1 MNKALF
7 ILRHSDAPSKNYTA
21 SAENGVSLSTY
32 LIVNALR
39 ENHVKCSIAAV
50 AAPDEISHVVD
61 IHNPKIVVIETLWVD
76 PKYFTDLV
84 TQYPD
89 ITWIVREHSD
99 SSFRVYEENAF
110 AWILEYMKLGVEVM
124 CNSIKS
130 VSDVIGMAEAAGIN
144 SDLVSYGPNIY
155 PAPRKESL
163 KVDRRQGNTVNI
175 GCFGAVRP
183 MKNHITQALAAAIF
197 SNACDVH
204 VNFHINGYDI
214 PGYVDP
220 ILNNLRNMF
229 AQFPKCTL
237 IEHGWMSHSDFLGV
251 LDNIDICSQ
260 VSFTETFN
268 IVAADAMSRGVP
280 LVTSSEVPWIG
291 NYAHRDTTSAEDIA
305 DGFFKIWE
313 EPHHDHV
320 ERIYAQRA
328 DMETYSERAVEIWL
342 ARLSPYMFTSPL

>member
-1 MNKALF
+1 MNKVLF
-7 ILRHSDAPSKNYTA
+7 ILRSPTAPSKNYTA

-32 LIVNALR
+32 LITNALR
-39 ENHVKCSIAAV
+39 VNEVKCSIAGV
-50 AAPDEISHVVD
+50 STPDEIPYVVML
-61 IHNPKIVVIETLWVD
+61 HRPKVVIIETLWID
-76 PKYFTDLV
+76 PKYFAKYIE
-84 TQYPD
+84 QFPD
-89 ITWIVREHSD
+89 VTWIVREHSD

-110 AWILEYMKLGVEVM
+110 AWILEYLRLGVEVM
-124 CNSIKS
+124 CNSIRS
-130 VSDVIGMAEAAGIN
+130 VSDVIGMADAAGLN
-144 SDLVSYGPNIY
+144 TDLVSYGPNIY
-155 PAPRKESL
+155 PTPRKESL
-163 KVDRRQGNTVNI
+163 KHDRRQGSTVDI

-220 ILNNLRNMF
+220 VLNNLRNMF
-229 AQFPKCTL
+229 AQFPNCTL
-237 IEHGWMSHSDFLGV
+237 IEHGWMSHADFLGV

-305 DGFFKIWE
+305 EGYFEIWE
-313 EPHHDHV
+313 EPHRDHV
-320 ERIYAQRA
+320 ERILAQRA
-328 DMETYSERAVEIWL
+328 DMEAYSDRAIEIWL
-342 ARLSPYMFTSPL
+342 ARISPFMCNID